1 MSISNKYVV
10 VKSNKGAGL
19 GDNLCV
25 VFAGILVSVLYGR
38 KLIVDWSDG
47 SFGDLGV
54 NTFPLFFELSSLIS
68 DDISLADLNSS
79 LDVQPPVWTGNL
91 LRNSYE
97 LYLEQN
103 WDTYE
108 RKRTIS
114 LLSSDPSYYNSEVD
128 ILVLTDF
135 TRLPCDLS
143 LINSGSVVSR
153 YISPSAMIQ
162 EYLEEYIN
170 LNLVEPYIG
179 VHVRMTDEQ
188 GAREKFRKH
197 SYYIQ
202 LLRNILDG
210 NHTLSKIFLATDN
223 LSAINCWKNDFP
235 DVIFR
240 PKSMPPKSGDPIHLT
255 EFSVPRF
262 ELTID
267 AVLDMLILEV
277 ILFFF
282 LIIQPLVFLVQY

>member
-1 MSISNKYVV
+1 MSFILNK
-10 VKSNKGAGL
+10 
-19 GDNLCV
+19 
-25 VFAGILVSVLYGR
+25 
-38 KLIVDWSDG
+38 
-47 SFGDLGV
+47 
-54 NTFPLFFELSSLIS
+54 
-68 DDISLADLNSS
+68 
-79 LDVQPPVWTGNL
+79 
-91 LRNSYE
+91 
-97 LYLEQN
+97 N

-153 YISPSAMIQ
+153 HISPSAMIQ
-162 EYLEEYIN
+162 DYLDDYITQ
-170 LNLVEPYIG
+170 NLVEPYIG

-202 LLRNILDG
+202 LLKNILDD

-223 LSAINCWKNDFP
+223 LSVINCWKNDFP

-240 PKSMPPKSGDPIHLT
+240 SKSMPPKSGDPIHLT
-255 EFSVPRF
+255 EFSVPRS

-267 AVLDMLILEV
+267 AVLDMLILSRSNF
-277 ILFFF
+277 ILFPDNSAFSVSSAI
-282 LIIQPLVFLVQY
+282 LSGLPL